1 LLRRHRLL
9 LMDIARRDLLAL
21 VLAATCW
28 GTGTVISKA
37 ALAEVAPLTLLAI
50 QLAASLCVLAI
61 LMRSQG
67 ISLRSDAS
75 PLLGRLGLLNPGL
88 AYALSLLGLTFITAS
103 LSVLLWALEPLLI
116 LALAGVFLRERI
128 TPTFILLSLIAVAGM
143 VLIVYDPSSTSGQ
156 WIGVGLTVAGVAC
169 CAVYS
174 VVTRRWIPD
183 AKETSQVVVAQQAHA
198 LALAL
203 GLVVLVGVAGGTVLP
218 TALTPLGLASA
229 IASGVLYYAGA
240 YWFYLGALRHVPA
253 SFAAV
258 SFYLIPI
265 VGVAGGAILLGERL
279 DPRQWVGALVVLG
292 SILAIIRLPS
302 SPAVERA
309 VGDPRMTDSAAAD
322 RA

>member
-1 LLRRHRLL
+1 
-9 LMDIARRDLLAL
+9 MDIARRDLLAL

-218 TALTPLGLASA
+218 TALTPLGLGSA

-240 YWFYLGALRHVPA
+240 YWFYLGALRNVPA

-292 SILAIIRLPS
+292 AILAIIRLPS

>member
-1 LLRRHRLL
+1 
-9 LMDIARRDLLAL
+9 MDIARRDLLAL

-265 VGVAGGAILLGERL
+265 VGVTGGAILLGERL

-292 SILAIIRLPS
+292 AILAIIRLPS

>member
-1 LLRRHRLL
+1 
-9 LMDIARRDLLAL
+9 MDIARRDLLAL

-292 SILAIIRLPS
+292 AILAIIRLPS
-302 SPAVERA
+302 SPAVETA
-309 VGDPRMTDSAAAD
+309 VRDPRITDSAAAD